1 MSANTLEGQ
10 RELLPIGI
18 QLTIIRVN
26 RSNNGKAHYFV
37 LKVTDGRIDDVTAL
51 AAKILNVRRND
62 KTGGIPFRGGH
73 DLGEEISF
81 RLYGYDN
88 VGVTEET
95 RQKALD
101 TPTPEHYIAGFTF
114 WLKVI

>member
-37 LKVTDGRIDDVTAL
+37 LKVTDGRIDDVTAMVCKVL
-51 AAKILNVRRND
+51 DVRRSE
-62 KTGGIPFRGGH
+62 KTGGIPFRSGQ

-81 RLYGYDN
+81 KLYGYEN
-88 VGVTEET
+88 VGVTDET
-95 RQKALD
+95 RQAALD

-114 WLKVI
+114 WIKVI